1 MQSALLLDTDLFFSV
16 KVTDTLRHIGI
27 ETRTV
32 RLLSDFIQA
41 LSVDPPPVMA
51 LVNTAARGVDWS
63 AGIAAARQAQVRCI
77 AFGAHVDLAAQEEAR
92 RAGAARFLSNS
103 RLSSDLPTIVSR
115 MLSQP
120 GKDTAS

>member
-1 MQSALLLDTDLFFSV
+1 VQSAVLLDTDLFFSV

-41 LSVDPPPVMA
+41 LSFDPPPVMA

-63 AGIAAARQAQVRCI
+63 AGIAAASQAHVSCI
-77 AFGAHVDLAAQEEAR
+77 AFGAHVDLAIQEEAR
-92 RAGAARFLSNS
+92 RAGATRFLSNS
-103 RLSSDLPTIVSR
+103 RLSSDLPSIVAR
-115 MLSQP
+115 MLSHP
-120 GKDTAS
+120 G

>member
-1 MQSALLLDTDLFFSV
+1 VQSALLLDTDLFFSV

-32 RLLSDFIQA
+32 RRLEDFIQA
-41 LSVDPPPVMA
+41 LSYDPPPVMA

-63 AGIAAARQAQVRCI
+63 AGIAAASRAHIRCI
-77 AFGAHVDLAAQEEAR
+77 AFGAHVDLITQEQAR
-92 RAGAARFLSNS
+92 KAGATRFLSNS
-103 RLSSDLPTIVSR
+103 RLSSDLPSIVTR

-120 GKDTAS
+120 G